1 MTLAETCTPARTVI
15 ELKRESGLISD
26 FGHRIIQNHGALMIH
41 SENNSD
47 HVPVENPLAAKVPV
61 GPAVAVADLSSLPST
76 SASAEREDRRSW
88 PRRKRAI
95 QVVLQ
100 DAGGEG
106 DPFPAWVMDRSI
118 GGLGLSVDQPIEPG
132 TMLRVRRP
140 TSSADIPWVEV
151 QVKSVRIKETTWEI
165 GCQFVR
171 SLTFDVL
178 MQFG

>member
-1 MTLAETCTPARTVI
+1 VEKAWLEMRINKGKGAQMKHP
-15 ELKRESGLISD
+15 ES
-26 FGHRIIQNHGALMIH
+26 
-41 SENNSD
+41 NSD
-47 HVPVENPLAAKVPV
+47 HVPLQKPVAAKVPV
-61 GPAVAVADLSSLPST
+61 GQVVAEVEPSPSSST
-76 SASAEREDRRSW
+76 ENSTEGEDRRSW

-100 DAGGEG
+100 DASGAG

-140 TSSADIPWVEV
+140 TAAADIPWVEI

-165 GCQFVR
+165 GCQFTR
-171 SLTFDVL
+171 SLTFDIL

>member
-1 MTLAETCTPARTVI
+1 
-15 ELKRESGLISD
+15 
-26 FGHRIIQNHGALMIH
+26 MIH
-41 SENNSD
+41 PENNSD
-47 HVPVENPLAAKVPV
+47 HVPVQSPVSAPAPV
-61 GPAVAVADLSSLPST
+61 GPAVVESDGVLVPANET
-76 SASAEREDRRSW
+76 SGEGEDRRSW

-95 QVVLQ
+95 QVMLQ

-106 DPFPAWVMDRSI
+106 DPFPAWIMDRSI

-140 TSSADIPWVEV
+140 TSPPDIPWVEI
-151 QVKSVRIKETTWEI
+151 QVKSVRIKETTWDI
-165 GCQFVR
+165 GCQFTR